1 MVRYEIRPVDS
12 ENDLPELAVMLDE
25 VMTDGMSV
33 SRLRGWL
40 TNVRPIKRARVATN
54 DSGTIVGWSILDR
67 TENAPIDRGF
77 ASLIVH
83 PNHRRHGI
91 GEALFNDVAS
101 FCQSRGITTL
111 ISRVK
116 DSEPEWLAWA
126 ESKGFAIER
135 HSFRSSIKLAE
146 FDFGPFENATTRLEN
161 EGIVFTTLAELGDT
175 EANRR
180 RYYEADSRAAI
191 DIPGEDSVETWE
203 EFCHENFND
212 EGYLPQGA
220 HVAMHEQ
227 QIVAV
232 AHAWLDK
239 DHDRMVNAMTG
250 VIPEY
255 RGRGIA
261 TALKVKTIKC
271 AKEAGVTEILTQNDS
286 ENAPMLAVN
295 GKLGYKRW
303 PGAYQ
308 LKATLS

>member
-1 MVRYEIRPVDS
+1 MRHEIRPVDS
-12 ENDLPELAVMLDE
+12 ENDLPELAAMLDE
-25 VMTDGMSV
+25 VMTDGMSI

-40 TNVRPIKRARVATN
+40 TNVRPINRARIASN
-54 DSGTIVGWSILDR
+54 HSGTIVGWSIVDR
-67 TENAPIDRGF
+67 TENAPTDRGF

-83 PNHRRHGI
+83 PDHRRHGI

-101 FCQSRGITTL
+101 FCRTAGITNL
-111 ISRVK
+111 KSQVK
-116 DSEPEWLAWA
+116 DSEPGWLAWA
-126 ESKGFAIER
+126 EAKGFAIER
-135 HSFRSSIKLAE
+135 HSFRSSVKIAE
-146 FDFGPFENATTRLEN
+146 FAFAPFEQATTRLEN
-161 EGIVFTTLAELGDT
+161 EGIVFTSLAEIGDS

-180 RYYEADSRAAI
+180 RYYEADSKAAI
-191 DIPGEDSVETWE
+191 DVPGEDSIETWE

-220 HVAMHEQ
+220 HVALHEQ
-227 QIVAV
+227 EIVAV

-239 DHDRMVNAMTG
+239 DHDRMVNAMTA

-261 TALKVKTIKC
+261 TALKVNTIKY
-271 AKEAGVTEILTQNDS
+271 AKEAGVAEILTQNDS

-308 LKATLS
+308 LKVTLS

>member
-1 MVRYEIRPVDS
+1 MKFELRPVDHHD
-12 ENDLPELAVMLDE
+12 DLPELAAMLDQ

-40 TNVRPIKRARVATN
+40 TNVRPINRARIATI
-54 DSGTIVGWSILDR
+54 DSGVIVGWSILDR
-67 TENAPIDRGF
+67 TENAPIDRAF

-83 PNHRRHGI
+83 PAHRRHGI
-91 GEALFNDVAS
+91 GEVLLSDIAS
-101 FCQSRGITTL
+101 FCRTVGITNL
-111 ISRVK
+111 KSQVK
-116 DSEPEWLAWA
+116 DNQPGWLAWA

-135 HSFRSSIKLAE
+135 HSFRSSVKLAE
-146 FDFGPFENATTRLEN
+146 FDFKPFENSITQLVN
-161 EGIVFTTLAELGDT
+161 EGITFTTLANIGDS
-175 EANRR
+175 EANGR
-180 RYYEADSRAAI
+180 RYYEADSKAAI
-191 DIPGEDSVETWE
+191 DVPGEDSIETWE
-203 EFCHENFND
+203 EFRHENFND

-239 DHDRMVNAMTG
+239 DHNRMVNAMTG

-261 TALKVKTIKC
+261 TALKVKTIEY
-271 AKEAGVTEILTQNDS
+271 AKDLGVSEILTQNDS
-286 ENAPMLAVN
+286 ENAQILAVN
-295 GKLGYKRW
+295 NKLGYKRW

-308 LKATLS
+308 LKASLS